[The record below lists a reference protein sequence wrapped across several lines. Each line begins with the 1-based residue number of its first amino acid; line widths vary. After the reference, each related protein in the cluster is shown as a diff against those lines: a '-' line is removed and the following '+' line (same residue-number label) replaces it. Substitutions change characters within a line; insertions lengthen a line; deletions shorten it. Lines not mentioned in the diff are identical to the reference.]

1 MTTKKVIK
9 PAKKG
14 SRPSGKQIKGAKNT
28 SMKGIGY
35 IKLQD

>member
-1 MTTKKVIK
+1 MTSKKVIK

-28 SMKGIGY
+28 SMKAVEY
-35 IKLQD
+35 IKMKG